1 MVLSLLL
8 LSSEHP
14 KQLADIRALGVRVGL
29 PEIRKWN
36 ISTLLTAAKG
46 QAIKLPDGWILASKA
61 RHELAKMVSPASAS
75 KPTPPL
81 LATLRTHSAK
91 LTSADT
97 KAFLDE
103 AIACCEAGL
112 YRAAVVLSWV
122 GAVSVL
128 YEHVVK
134 HKLNE
139 FNTEAQHRDAKWRPA
154 KNSDGLAR
162 MKEHD
167 LLDVLNAISVLGKNV
182 KQELQNNCLQ
192 LRNSC
197 GHPNNFKV
205 GEHRVAAHIETLI
218 QNVFSKF

>member
-8 LSSEHP
+8 IAPEQP
-14 KQLADIRALGVRVGL
+14 KQLADVRALGVRVGL

-36 ISTLLTAAKG
+36 VSSLLTAAKG
-46 QAIKLPDGWILASKA
+46 QAIKLPEGWILTSTA
-61 RHELAKMVSPASAS
+61 RRELAQAFLPTAAI
-75 KPTPPL
+75 KPTVPL
-81 LATLRTHSAK
+81 LATLRAHSAM
-91 LTSADT
+91 LANADT

-103 AIACCEAGL
+103 AITCCEAGQL
-112 YRAAVVLSWV
+112 RAAIVLSWV
-122 GAVSVL
+122 GAVAVL
-128 YEHVVK
+128 YEHVAR
-134 HKLNE
+134 HKLND
-139 FNTEAQHRDAKWRPA
+139 FNIEAQRRDARWRPA
-154 KNSDGLAR
+154 TNPDGLAR

-167 LLDVLNAISVLGKNV
+167 FLDVLNAIGVLGRNV

-197 GHPNNFKV
+197 GHPNSFKV